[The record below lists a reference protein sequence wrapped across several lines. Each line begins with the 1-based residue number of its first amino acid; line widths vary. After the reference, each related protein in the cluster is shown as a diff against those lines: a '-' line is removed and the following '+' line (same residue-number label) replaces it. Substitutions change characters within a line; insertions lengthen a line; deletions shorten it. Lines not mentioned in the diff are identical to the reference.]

1 MQTTT
6 TPLRWR
12 MMQEVLPRTR
22 RMTRPYENAFLEAFD
37 EYADALFRHASFRLK
52 SRERATDLT
61 QDAFLKAWDY
71 VHEGNEVRNWKS
83 FLYRVLNNLIID
95 EYRRTKE
102 ESLDSLLEDSTAQ
115 ANTLLAAGSRAEK
128 EEELNEEFM
137 LEKIRTLISGM
148 PDAYRAALTMRYID
162 GLSAKEI
169 AGALGVSENV
179 AAVRIHRA
187 LARLKELCGS
197 LAI

>member
-1 MQTTT
+1 
-6 TPLRWR
+6 
-12 MMQEVLPRTR
+12 MMQEALPRAH

-52 SRERATDLT
+52 SRDRAIDLT

-71 VHEGNEVRNWKS
+71 VREGNEVHNWRS

-102 ESLDSLLEDSTAQ
+102 ESLDSLLEDSAAW
-115 ANTLLAAGSRAEK
+115 ANTLIAAGSRAEK
-128 EEELNEEFM
+128 EEKLNEEFM
-137 LEKIRTLISGM
+137 LEKIRAFISLM
-148 PDAYRAALTMRYID
+148 PDAYRAPLTMRYTD

-169 AGALGVSENV
+169 AGALGISENV

-187 LARLKELCGS
+187 LAHLKKLCGS
-197 LAI
+197 MDL